1 MIADPD
7 LSAQARA
14 FTPAPDE
21 LKSRVIAI
29 TGAGS
34 GLGRAVALA
43 AAAAGARLI
52 LIGRNVGNLEAV
64 YNDIV
69 KDGRGSATIAPLD
82 LERALARDY
91 DQLAE
96 AVSGAFGR
104 LDGLLHSA
112 ALLGALSPIE
122 HYDVP
127 TWTRV
132 MHVNVTAAFALT
144 QVLLPQLRQSTDAS
158 VIFTSSA
165 VGRRG
170 MAYWGAYAASKFAL
184 EGLSQTLADEF
195 GGSALRVNALNPG
208 RARTKLR
215 RAAYP
220 SENLDALPEPAA
232 LVNPYLWLLGP
243 ASRGVS
249 GRSLDCQAD
258 YPLLAPG

>member
-1 MIADPD
+1 MTPD
-7 LSAQARA
+7 LHLSAQARA
-14 FTPAPDE
+14 YQPAADE
-21 LKSRVIAI
+21 LQQRVIAI

-43 AAAAGARLI
+43 AAAHGARLI
-52 LIGRNVGNLEAV
+52 LIGRNVRNLEAV
-64 YNDIV
+64 YNEIE
-69 KDGRGSATIAPLD
+69 KQGRGTATIAPLD

-91 DQLAE
+91 DQLAD
-96 AVSGAFGR
+96 AIGAGFAR
-104 LDGLLHSA
+104 LDGLLHNA
-112 ALLGALSPIE
+112 AMLGALAPIE

-144 QVLLPQLRQSTDAS
+144 QVLLAPLRRSPDAS

-165 VGRRG
+165 VGRTG
-170 MAYWGAYAASKFAL
+170 VAYWGAYAASKFAI
-184 EGLSQTLADEF
+184 EGLSQTLADELS
-195 GGSALRVNALNPG
+195 GSAVRVNALNPG

-220 SENLDALPEPAA
+220 SEDLQQVPEPAT

-243 ASRGVS
+243 ASRGIT
-249 GRSLDCQAD
+249 GRSLDCQPA
-258 YPLLAPG
+258 YPVLPAG